1 MNAPRWDFLLFMT
14 SVAGAA
20 TPALG
25 QTVVPD
31 IGQASTAAQSAASIP
46 NVSGMWTHPY
56 LPGFEPPASG
66 PGPVTNRSR
75 KNGVSNNDQF
85 VGDYMNPILKP
96 EAAEIV
102 KKHGEIALKGIRDGT
117 FFRKLQ
123 FRCSSSRTRSPSS
136 TFAIIKFGTCA

>member
-56 LPGFEPPASG
+56 LPGFEPRPPAL
-66 PGPVTNRSR
+66 VR
-75 KNGVSNNDQF
+75 
-85 VGDYMNPILKP
+85 
-96 EAAEIV
+96 
-102 KKHGEIALKGIRDGT
+102 
-117 FFRKLQ
+117 
-123 FRCSSSRTRSPSS
+123 
-136 TFAIIKFGTCA
+136 